1 MRRKTSE
8 LHATSAC
15 LGRKQEQPEL
25 KASLGYM
32 RLSLK
37 ASTINESTTF
47 KVKERVLDGE
57 NPRSNPNHQQNGDE
71 KPTSTTDFKYSHDK
85 EIGIV

>member
-15 LGRKQEQPEL
+15 LRRKHEQPEL
-25 KASLGYM
+25 EASLGYT

-37 ASTINESTTF
+37 ATTVNESTTF
-47 KVKERVLDGE
+47 KVKERFLDGE

-71 KPTSTTDFKYSHDK
+71 KPTSRTDFKYSHDK
-85 EIGIV
+85 ETGNV